1 MNKKEIEK
9 MLMRYSKQEIV
20 QGILGNCFGD
30 DFPHILHSC
39 WRARHERL
47 YQEMVKASKDDTN
60 ALSTLMEFENEM
72 ARKYGNGKKLPL
84 AKLSEQEFEK
94 LARLKEDW
102 QKKFKANERANK
114 NMDKFYKEYRYEEK
128 STD

>member
-9 MLMRYSKQEIV
+9 MLMKYSKEEIV

-47 YQEMVKASKDDTN
+47 YQEMVRASREDTT
-60 ALSTLMEFENEM
+60 ALSPLMEFENEM
-72 ARKYGNGKKLPL
+72 ATKYGNGKKLPL
-84 AKLSEQEFEK
+84 AKLSKQEFEK
-94 LARLKEDW
+94 WARLKEDW

-114 NMDKFYKEYRYEEK
+114 NMDKFYKEYMYEEK